1 MATTVLF
8 AAVSL
13 DGYIAQ
19 PDDGVAELFDFYGA
33 GDVEV
38 APGDPERTFR
48 LDRTSADW
56 VTEVFSS
63 VRATVVGRHLFD
75 YTNGWDGRPPAG
87 DHVVVVTHRAPTD
100 WPFPDAPFTFVTDGV
115 VAAVERAR
123 ALAGDGYVSVAA
135 GDVGG
140 QALAAGV
147 IDEVELALVPVVFGR
162 GKRFFGDY
170 AGPHLLLDDP
180 HVTIAGRRVTHLRYR
195 VRRPA

>member
-1 MATTVLF
+1 VATTVLF

-38 APGDPERTFR
+38 APGDPDRVFALERS
-48 LDRTSADW
+48 SADW
-56 VTEVFSS
+56 ITEVFSS
-63 VRATVVGRHLFD
+63 IGAMVVGRHLFD
-75 YTNGWDGRPPAG
+75 HTNGWDGRPPAG
-87 DHVVVVTHRAPTD
+87 KHVVVATHRAPTD

-115 VAAVERAR
+115 ASAVEQAR
-123 ALAGDGYVSVAA
+123 ALAGDGFVSVSA

-147 IDEVELALVPVVFGR
+147 IDEVELALVPVVFGT
-162 GKRFFGDY
+162 GKRFFGGY
-170 AGPHLLLDDP
+170 AGPHLCLDDP
-180 HVTIAGRRVTHLRYR
+180 HVVIPGRRVTHLRYR
-195 VRRPA
+195 VRRS

>member
-13 DGYIAQ
+13 DGFIAE
-19 PDDGVAELFDFYGA
+19 PDDGVAELFDFYES

-38 APGDPERTFR
+38 APGDPERAFH

-56 VTEVFSS
+56 VSEVFSS
-63 VRATVVGRHLFD
+63 VGVTVVGRRLFD
-75 YTNGWDGRPPAG
+75 YTDGWAGRPPAG

-100 WPFPDAPFTFVTDGV
+100 WPHPDAPFTFVTDGV
-115 VAAVERAR
+115 VAAVGQAR
-123 ALAGDGYVSVAA
+123 ALAGDRNVSVAA

-147 IDEVELALVPVVFGR
+147 IDEVELALVPVVFGT

-170 AGPHLLLDDP
+170 AGPHLMFDDP
-180 HVTIAGRRVTHLRYR
+180 HVVIAGRRVTHLRYR
-195 VRRPA
+195 VHR